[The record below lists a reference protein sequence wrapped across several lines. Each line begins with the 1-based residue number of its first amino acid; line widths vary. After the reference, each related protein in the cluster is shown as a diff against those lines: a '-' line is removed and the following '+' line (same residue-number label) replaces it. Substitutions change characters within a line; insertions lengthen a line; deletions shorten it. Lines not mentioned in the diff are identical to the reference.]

1 MSLQAPSGG
10 VAEVAGGSRFFVF
23 LFFSMLFCFL
33 LLHCMFEVLKLSVLF
48 LVVHVLYYII
58 LYYTILCYTIISL
71 FFEVLHFTKILKLDL
86 HRLLQLLDQLGFF
99 EISRS
104 GLFVSDSDSAH
115 ELMLSP
121 LIDHWT
127 LECHDRCL
135 SLAQGWVARQ
145 TTNII
150 ADPGMGCLT
159 TVAGCPISLQIA
171 SAFCSTAVPPLFHCC
186 FRLDYQLSAQ
196 SHMIYNDFMICW

>member
-1 MSLQAPSGG
+1 MI
-10 VAEVAGGSRFFVF
+10 
-23 LFFSMLFCFL
+23 
-33 LLHCMFEVLKLSVLF
+33 
-48 LVVHVLYYII
+48 YYDI
-58 LYYTILCYTIISL
+58 LYYTILYSRGGSIFAFLYLLFAPKSLFLPFSTLVIEWWKSL

>member
-1 MSLQAPSGG
+1 M
-10 VAEVAGGSRFFVF
+10 
-23 LFFSMLFCFL
+23 
-33 LLHCMFEVLKLSVLF
+33 
-48 LVVHVLYYII
+48 I
-58 LYYTILCYTIISL
+58 YYTILYHTRGGGQFSYFYICLFAPKSL
-71 FFEVLHFTKILKLDL
+71 FLPFSTLVIEWWKSIFFEVLHFTKILKLDL
-86 HRLLQLLDQLGFF
+86 HRLLQLLDQVDFF
-99 EISRS
+99 LKFQDLDS
-104 GLFVSDSDSAH
+104 LCQDSDSSH

-145 TTNII
+145 TTSII

-159 TVAGCPISLQIA
+159 TVAGCPISWQIA
-171 SAFCSTAVPPLFHCC
+171 SAFCSTAVPSLFHC